1 MTFDPLAPSDAPP
14 HATRTGP
21 ARPAALACLARRLGL
36 GRARPRTDLDSLA
49 RRILLPSL
57 AISDEE
63 HARTR
68 FHDTGQRLA
77 RQEDWARLAD
87 RIAQA
92 DAERLHTPGGE
103 TAAGLLARGARADA
117 VAAAEDALQDGRAPD
132 PAGLDALEEVRADHT
147 GSYPIA
153 LVIALTH
160 MDIGR
165 AWRMCGAAAIPPQD
179 REARFLD
186 HFRRAEDLLARFDAA
201 DGDAPSLAAA
211 QCALLAA
218 RPAPRRQ
225 VADDYARL
233 IALDPGCAQHL
244 RALGE
249 ALLPARFGSFD
260 AVDLEAR
267 RMAAQTGTRQGAG
280 AYAWVW
286 FDALAGDPAGL
297 GTVDPDF
304 FIDGLHAIAGRN
316 ADQHVINEIAAFCG
330 LAMAPRTGAARL
342 PAAQERAR
350 AAIHASLDWLIARH
364 LRELH
369 PLIWSQALIGRGPAH
384 TLPPRRALMAR
395 GRQAALRVIAER
407 FAKDL
412 ADGGALAFSSAGM
425 YRIPA
430 L

>member
-14 HATRTGP
+14 RAARP
-21 ARPAALACLARRLGL
+21 KSARPAALAWLARRLGL
-36 GRARPRTDLDSLA
+36 ARSRPDIDSLT

-68 FHDTGQRLA
+68 LHDTGQRLA
-77 RQEDWARLAD
+77 RQEDWTRLAD

-117 VAAAEDALQDGRAPD
+117 VAAAEDAAEDGRTPD
-132 PAGLDALEEVRADHT
+132 PAGLDALEEVRAEHVD
-147 GSYPIA
+147 SYPIA
-153 LVIALTH
+153 LVVALTH

-165 AWRMCGAAAIPPQD
+165 AWRTCMARGTTPQH
-179 REARFLD
+179 RETRFLD
-186 HFRRAEDLLARFDAA
+186 HFRRAEDLLAPFDAA
-201 DGDAPSLAAA
+201 ARDAPSLAAA

-218 RPAPRRQ
+218 RPAPRRR

-233 IALDPGCAQHL
+233 IAIDPGCAQHL

-249 ALLPARFGSFD
+249 ALLPSRFGSFPTL
-260 AVDLEAR
+260 DLEAR
-267 RMAAQTGTRQGAG
+267 RMAALTGARHGAG

-286 FDALAGDPAGL
+286 FDALARDPAGL

-304 FIDGLHAIAGRN
+304 FIDGLHAIARRTP
-316 ADQHVINEIAAFCG
+316 DQHVINEIAAFCG
-330 LAMAPRTGAARL
+330 LAMAPRSGTARL

-350 AAIHASLDWLIARH
+350 AAIHACLDWLVARH

-369 PLIWSQALIGRGPAH
+369 PLIWSQALIGPGPAPS
-384 TLPPRRALMAR
+384 LPPRRTLVTR

-407 FAKDL
+407 FADEM